1 MGLDEYPLLTQKK
14 ADYLLFKQAIGVINN
29 KEHLNSAF
37 APACAGAGQGEG
49 ILKLVSIR
57 SSLNL
62 GLTNI
67 LKDSFP
73 SIIPEPRPLVLNNE
87 NVDKIWLIGFIEG
100 EGCFFIDIF
109 KRQRRLKHIK

>member
-29 KEHLNSAF
+29 KEHLNS
-37 APACAGAGQGEG
+37 EG

-87 NVDKIWLIGFIEG
+87 NVDKNWLIGFIEG
-100 EGCFFIDIF
+100 EGCFLLIF
-109 KRQRRLKHIK
+109 SSAKGD